1 MSTEARREMQETE
14 RDRVEGKRCRV
25 AVCAAAGCLS
35 NGGQAVR
42 AALEKT
48 VKDEGAADEV
58 EVFGTGCLGLCD
70 AGPLVQ
76 VQRDGETRLYEKVDP
91 ATAARI
97 AKDDAVSGT
106 PARDLLPGGNDAFFA
121 RQRKIVLEN
130 SGRIDPER
138 IESCVAEGAYEALQK
153 AVTEMTPLDV
163 IQQITAS
170 GLRGRGGG
178 GYPTGLK
185 WSTVYKAKGTRKF
198 VICNADEG
206 DPGAFM
212 DRSVLEGDPHRVLE
226 GMAIAAF
233 AVGADQGY
241 VYVRGEYP
249 LAIQRLKTAIKQAE
263 KAQFLGGRVLD
274 TGFSF
279 RVDIR
284 IGAGAFVC
292 GEETALIASIEG
304 NRGTPRPRPPYPAM
318 SGLWGHPTL
327 INNVETF
334 ANIAPIVKNGGAWY
348 ASIGTEKSKGTKV
361 FALAGKI
368 ARTGLVEVPM
378 GVPLREIIFDIGGGI
393 PGGRKFKAA
402 QTGGP
407 SGGCIPAQYLDLP
420 VDYESLAGVGSIMGS
435 GGLIVMDETSCMVDV
450 AKYFMEFCRDESCGK
465 CIPCRAGT
473 VQMWGLLDK
482 ITRGEATRRDLDL
495 LEHLADLLQEHEP
508 VRPRPDGAEP
518 RGLAPCATSA
528 TSTWRTSTSGGARPG
543 SARSLPRGGG
553 APVSVKTFTL
563 NGELVSA
570 GEDQTI
576 LDVCDEQKVP
586 IPRLC
591 HLEGLGEIGACR
603 LCMVEIQGWTK
614 LAPSCMTRVE
624 EGMVVTTSS
633 ERLQSYRR
641 SIVELLFAER
651 NHVCAICVV
660 NGYCELQNLGYAV
673 GMDHVRFEYQTP
685 ALQIDASHKRF
696 ALDNNRC
703 VLCQRCVRVCDEVE
717 GAHTWDV
724 KGRGASAQ
732 VITDLDA
739 PWGQS
744 QSCTSCG
751 KCVQVCPTG
760 ALFEKIRPKAEM
772 VKNRDFLVYLT
783 TAREKKLW
791 IR

>member
-1 MSTEARREMQETE
+1 MSTEARRDVQEKE
-14 RDRVEGKRCRV
+14 RAARAGKRCRV
-25 AVCAAAGCLS
+25 AACGAAGCLS

-42 AALEKT
+42 EALDRA
-48 VKDEGAADEV
+48 VKEAGAAEQV

-76 VQRDGETRLYEKVDP
+76 VADEEGTRLYQHVDAAK
-91 ATAARI
+91 ATRI
-97 AKDDAVSGT
+97 AAEDAVAGT
-106 PARDLLPGGNDAFFA
+106 PARDLIDDSNAAFFA
-121 RQRKIVLEN
+121 KQRKIVLEN

-163 IQQITAS
+163 IQQIQAS

-185 WSTVYKAKGTRKF
+185 WSTVYKAKGARKF

-233 AVGADQGY
+233 AIGADQGY

-249 LAIQRLKTAIKQAE
+249 LAIARLKTAIKQAE
-263 KAQFLGGRVLD
+263 RLQFLGGRIFD

-304 NRGTPRPRPPYPAM
+304 SRGTPRPRPPYPATA
-318 SGLWGHPTL
+318 GLWGQPTL
-327 INNVETF
+327 INNVETY
-334 ANIAPIVKNGGAWY
+334 ANVAPIVKNGGNWY

-378 GVPLREIIFDIGGGI
+378 GMSLREIIFDIGGGI
-393 PGGRKFKAA
+393 PDGRRFKAA

-407 SGGCIPAQYLDLP
+407 SGGCIPAQFLDLP

-435 GGLIVMDETSCMVDV
+435 GGLIVMDDSSCMVDV

-482 ITRGEATRRDLDL
+482 ITRGEASRGDLDL
-495 LEHLADLLQEHEP
+495 LEQLCELLKSTSLCGLGQTAPNPVVSTLRHFKDEYLAHIDERRCPAGVCTITPLPTFVPAARAE
-508 VRPRPDGAEP
+508 VRP
-518 RGLAPCATSA
+518 
-528 TSTWRTSTSGGARPG
+528 
-543 SARSLPRGGG
+543 
-553 APVSVKTFTL
+553 
-563 NGELVSA
+563 
-570 GEDQTI
+570 
-576 LDVCDEQKVP
+576 
-586 IPRLC
+586 
-591 HLEGLGEIGACR
+591 
-603 LCMVEIQGWTK
+603 
-614 LAPSCMTRVE
+614 
-624 EGMVVTTSS
+624 
-633 ERLQSYRR
+633 
-641 SIVELLFAER
+641 
-651 NHVCAICVV
+651 
-660 NGYCELQNLGYAV
+660 
-673 GMDHVRFEYQTP
+673 
-685 ALQIDASHKRF
+685 
-696 ALDNNRC
+696 
-703 VLCQRCVRVCDEVE
+703 
-717 GAHTWDV
+717 
-724 KGRGASAQ
+724 
-732 VITDLDA
+732 
-739 PWGQS
+739 
-744 QSCTSCG
+744 
-751 KCVQVCPTG
+751 
-760 ALFEKIRPKAEM
+760 
-772 VKNRDFLVYLT
+772 
-783 TAREKKLW
+783 
-791 IR
+791 